1 MPAKPPKPQKN
12 YRQLSAELSDVLD
25 WFDSEEV
32 DLDEAL
38 AKYKEAMKLIKQM
51 ETYLKSAENKIREI
65 SASSSK

>member
-1 MPAKPPKPQKN
+1 MVANQPKSKKN

-38 AKYKEAMKLIKQM
+38 AKYQQAIKLIKQM
-51 ETYLKSAENKIREI
+51 ENYLKTAENKIREI
-65 SASSSK
+65 SVGFSK

>member
-1 MPAKPPKPQKN
+1 MPAKPPKSQKN

-38 AKYKEAMKLIKQM
+38 AKYQEAMKLIKQM
-51 ETYLKSAENKIREI
+51 ETYLKTAENKIREI
-65 SASSSK
+65 SASFSK